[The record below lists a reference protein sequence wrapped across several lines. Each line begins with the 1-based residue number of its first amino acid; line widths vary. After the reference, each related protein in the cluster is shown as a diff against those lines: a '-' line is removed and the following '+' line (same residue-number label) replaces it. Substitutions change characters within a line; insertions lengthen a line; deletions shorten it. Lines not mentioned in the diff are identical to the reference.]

1 MLNKDKNNLQAQ
13 NNINSI
19 NNFQNK
25 NNVNF
30 GNMDLEIDVNDL
42 KFSNRTN
49 SCFSNFFQEENR
61 KSQQKSSKNNNIFSY
76 NIPNIKQ
83 NTHENNVQIQ
93 QNNIKYPF
101 SSNIENDNNFNM
113 NNNQILNKNIN
124 YSENL
129 NRLINYFKINE
140 NKINNSMSNIPFDNN
155 RINNIDNNMNNIIN
169 NNNINNNMISS
180 INNNMI
186 NNTNNIITNNNIINN
201 NIKENDNFHCIY
213 KNLNNKFDNNYINF
227 VGNLNNLNNKL
238 NYIRHN
244 NYTYNAFQ
252 NNINILD
259 KKDLNPINNDVG
271 NSESIDNNI
280 DPNSFGIDNIIIPNT
295 ILSRNSDYEE
305 FLKYV
310 NNLNMP
316 LIKFLCTKKG
326 IAEMENYLNN
336 HKKNNI
342 EILIYLL
349 NKEGL
354 TKLMKHKFGNYFMQE
369 IIKDAKYPQIKLI
382 LELISQNFVEIS
394 ETNSGTH
401 VLQTLL
407 NKVNN
412 FELRNIVIKSI
423 ENKELEMSFNSNA
436 TYVFQK
442 IIEIIPDYERLN
454 TNEIIINNIINLAL
468 DSDCVF
474 IVEKFISNITIKEN
488 KEKVK
493 DIICQNC
500 IQLATSPF
508 GNYLIQYLFQIW
520 KDSYIDKINDI
531 IIDNANFLAKQR
543 YSSNVIEKAV
553 DTFDSKIKPRLVRS
567 LSLGGDILDIIK
579 NQYGHYVLN
588 KAVKYMDEKLKN
600 EIETILNNQ
609 MSEMTKK
616 EKTKSKKFIANL
628 KKNGKNKKINTK
640 K

>member
-1 MLNKDKNNLQAQ
+1 
-13 NNINSI
+13 
-19 NNFQNK
+19 
-25 NNVNF
+25 
-30 GNMDLEIDVNDL
+30 MDLEIDINGIA
-42 KFSNRTN
+42 FSNRTN

-61 KSQQKSSKNNNIFSY
+61 KLDKISSKDNNNIFSY
-76 NIPNIKQ
+76 NIPHIK
-83 NTHENNVQIQ
+83 NNLHENNMQIQ
-93 QNNIKYPF
+93 QNHINNPF
-101 SSNIENDNNFNM
+101 IPNNENNNNFNT
-113 NNNQILNKNIN
+113 NKNQILNNNIN

-129 NRLINYFKINE
+129 NRIINYFKMNE
-140 NKINNSMSNIPFDNN
+140 NKINNISNIPFDNN
-155 RINNIDNNMNNIIN
+155 RINNMNNKINNITNNNNSMINNINNNAINNMNNII
-169 NNNINNNMISS
+169 
-180 INNNMI
+180 
-186 NNTNNIITNNNIINN
+186 TKNNIINN
-201 NIKENDNFHCIY
+201 NIKENDNFNYIY
-213 KNLNNKFDNNYINF
+213 KELNNKLKFDNNYINF
-227 VGNLNNLNNKL
+227 VSNSNNLNNKF
-238 NYIRHN
+238 NYFSNN
-244 NYTYNAFQ
+244 NYQYNAFQ
-252 NNINILD
+252 KNNNILN
-259 KKDLNPINNDVG
+259 KNDLIPVNNNVD

-280 DPNSFGIDNIIIPNT
+280 DPNNFGISNIIIPNS
-295 ILSRNSDYEE
+295 ILSRNSEYEE
-305 FLKYV
+305 FLAYV

-326 IAEMENYLNN
+326 KAEMENYLNN
-336 HKKNNI
+336 QKKNNI

-354 TKLMKHKFGNYFMQE
+354 TKLMKHKFGNYFIQG
-369 IIKDAKYPQIKLI
+369 ILKDAKYPQIKLI
-382 LELISQNFVEIS
+382 LELISQTFVEIS
-394 ETNSGTH
+394 ESSSGTH

-407 NKVNN
+407 DKVNT

-423 ENKELEMSFNSNA
+423 ENKELEMSFNNNA

-468 DSDCVF
+468 DADCVF

-488 KEKVK
+488 KKKVQ

-520 KDSYIDKINDI
+520 KDSDIEKINNI
-531 IIDNANFLAKQR
+531 IIENANFLAKQR

-553 DTFDSKIKPRLVRS
+553 DTFDNKIKPRLVRS
-567 LSLGGDILDIIK
+567 LSLGGEILDIIK

-609 MSEMTKK
+609 MPEMTKK

-628 KKNGKNKKINTK
+628 KKNGKNKKGNIK

>member
-1 MLNKDKNNLQAQ
+1 MD
-13 NNINSI
+13 
-19 NNFQNK
+19 
-25 NNVNF
+25 
-30 GNMDLEIDVNDL
+30 MDLEIDINDL
-42 KFSNRTN
+42 AFSNRTN
-49 SCFSNFFQEENR
+49 SCFTNFFQEEKR
-61 KSQQKSSKNNNIFSY
+61 KLQLNNSKDNNIFNNNNPHLKN
-76 NIPNIKQ
+76 NID
-83 NTHENNVQIQ
+83 ENNIQIQ
-93 QNNIKYPF
+93 QNNYKYLF
-101 SSNIENDNNFNM
+101 SSNNENNNNFN
-113 NNNQILNKNIN
+113 NNKNPILNNNIN

-129 NRLINYFKINE
+129 NRIINYYKKNE
-140 NKINNSMSNIPFDNN
+140 NKINNISNLPFDNN
-155 RINNIDNNMNNIIN
+155 RINNI
-169 NNNINNNMISS
+169 NNNINNKINNTTNDNNINMINN
-180 INNNMI
+180 INNNII

-201 NIKENDNFHCIY
+201 NIKENDNFNCIY
-213 KNLNNKFDNNYINF
+213 NNLNNNLKFDNNNFINFVSKSNNFNNKFDYIT
-227 VGNLNNLNNKL
+227 
-238 NYIRHN
+238 HN
-244 NYTYNAFQ
+244 NYQFDTFQ
-252 NNINILD
+252 NNNNILN
-259 KKDLNPINNDVG
+259 KKDLNPLHISAG
-271 NSESIDNNI
+271 NFESIDNNI
-280 DPNSFGIDNIIIPNT
+280 DPNSFGINNIMIPNT

-305 FLKYV
+305 FLNYI

-326 IAEMENYLNN
+326 IAEIENYLNN

-354 TKLMKHKFGNYFMQE
+354 TKLMKHKFGNYFIQE

-401 VLQTLL
+401 VLQALL
-407 NKVNN
+407 DKVNN

-423 ENKELEMSFNSNA
+423 ENKELEMAFNNNA

-442 IIEIIPDYERLN
+442 IIGIIPDYERLN

-474 IVEKFISNITIKEN
+474 IVEKFISSITIKEN
-488 KEKVK
+488 KEKIK
-493 DIICQNC
+493 DILCQNC
-500 IQLATSPF
+500 IQLAVSPF

-520 KDSYIDKINDI
+520 KDSDIEKINDI

-553 DTFDSKIKPRLVRS
+553 DTFDNKIKPRLVRS

-588 KAVKYMDEKLKN
+588 KAVKFMDEKLKN
-600 EIETILNNQ
+600 EIETILNNR
-609 MSEMTKK
+609 MPEMTKK

-628 KKNGKNKKINTK
+628 KKKGKNKKGNAK